1 MPNSNTLALT
11 LSVYYKGRLYSHQ
24 LRDSGRFV
32 AETEA
37 QGLLCSLTQTTGDI
51 KLEYLN
57 AVL

>member
-1 MPNSNTLALT
+1 MPNSNTLALA
-11 LSVYYKGRLYSHQ
+11 LSVYYKERLYGRR